1 MNTQD
6 YINSGMI
13 EAYALGLC
21 NAQEKAELELLRM
34 QEPSI
39 NEAILAFERSLEN
52 SLQESGHVPPVG
64 LKQSIMQELNIVE
77 STATTEK
84 IIAPVVQMKQATVRQ
99 LNFWRM
105 ATAACVALLIG
116 SAVFNY
122 NLHREKNNQFVGLQ
136 LNNNSDLVAVNLK
149 GIDLHKICN
158 CTLLWNKKNNEMVVM
173 IHHLPDPTATTDF
186 QLWAVVDGKPVSLG
200 ILDPAHKNQLATL
213 KNIPLNASSFKV
225 TKEKKGGSEA
235 PNMNELYLESINS

>member
-21 NAQEKAELELLRM
+21 DAQEQAELELLRK

-39 NEAILAFERSLEN
+39 DEAILAFEKSLEKTLHAN
-52 SLQESGHVPPVG
+52 GQVPPVG
-64 LKQSIMQELNIVE
+64 LKQSIMQQLNLE
-77 STATTEK
+77 TLHATTEK
-84 IIAPVVQMKQATVRQ
+84 TIAPVVQMKQATVRQ

-105 ATAACVALLIG
+105 ATAACVVLLIG
-116 SAVFNY
+116 SGIFNY

-136 LNNNSDLVAVNLK
+136 VNNNSDLVAVNLK

-173 IHHLPDPTATTDF
+173 IHHLPDPTASTDF

-213 KNIPLNASSFKV
+213 KNIPLNATSFKV
-225 TKEKKGGSEA
+225 TKEKKGGSEV